1 MFPAIPEFL
10 FDSLAVGLALTCASL
25 HSHFLHTRS
34 AVDLTILGKKEVISE
49 LTLVR
54 MAGTLGTL
62 WVELLQ

>member
-10 FDSLAVGLALTCASL
+10 CDSLAVGLALTCSSL

-49 LTLVR
+49 QT
-54 MAGTLGTL
+54 
-62 WVELLQ
+62 